1 VWRVIAWLMLGSC
14 IITPPIK
21 FGAGKSEEEAQH
33 ETLGKLMP
41 PQLAADK
48 EWRGEIRRLK
58 LRVWADDE
66 YRAQNVQWQRTFQE
80 ELDYA
85 NTVVEPMLGVR
96 FDAEYKVWQR
106 HAPGATLD
114 EVLEALARQDPGEGV
129 FSVVGLTSAM
139 GLASAT
145 FEHIGLANLPG
156 RYMMLRDYA
165 DREEAQTFDRAFPK
179 IGQEERKV
187 VHEARRRHKTT
198 SLFLHELGHNLG
210 APHEDTET
218 IMNPTYSDKAA
229 GFSDRSR
236 ELMRANIDARLG
248 RESRPMATAVAK
260 KHPTLVLGMTRE
272 GQATLGGQ
280 QLDADTVDELLRR
293 SLADDRETEVIVNV
307 VAGTPNDAM
316 VRLIDRAKA
325 AGVHRVSIGAAPTP

>member
-1 VWRVIAWLMLGSC
+1 VIAWLVLGGC

-21 FGAGKSEEEAQH
+21 FGAGKSAEEAQH

-48 EWRGEIRRLK
+48 EWSGDVRTLK

-66 YRAQNVQWQRTFQE
+66 YRAQNVQWQRAFQE

-114 EVLEALARQDPGEGV
+114 EALVALARQDPGDGV

-139 GLASAT
+139 GLTSAT
-145 FEHIGLANLPG
+145 FEHIGLASLPG

-165 DREEAQTFDRAFPK
+165 DREEAQIFDRAFPK
-179 IGQEERKV
+179 IDADERKV

-210 APHEDTET
+210 APHEETET

-229 GFSDRSR
+229 GFSERSR
-236 ELMRANIDARLG
+236 DLMRANIDMRLG
-248 RESRPMATAVAK
+248 REPRPIATVATK
-260 KHPTLVLGMTRE
+260 KHPTLILGMTRD

-280 QLDADTVDELLRR
+280 QLDTETVDELFRR

-307 VAGTPNDAM
+307 VVGTPNDAM

-325 AGVHRVSIGAAPTP
+325 AGFRRVSIGAAASP